1 MNRTKRQKITLEGKL
16 ICKEKL
22 LIVIQEAKDY
32 WASKDEIKTKNLSQ
46 HEQRVKS
53 EIDALKEKINNL
65 TKHIK

>member
-32 WASKDEIKTKNLSQ
+32 WTTKDEIKTKNLRQ

-53 EIDALKEKINNL
+53 EIDTLKEKINNL

>member
-1 MNRTKRQKITLEGKL
+1 MNRTKREKIELEGKL